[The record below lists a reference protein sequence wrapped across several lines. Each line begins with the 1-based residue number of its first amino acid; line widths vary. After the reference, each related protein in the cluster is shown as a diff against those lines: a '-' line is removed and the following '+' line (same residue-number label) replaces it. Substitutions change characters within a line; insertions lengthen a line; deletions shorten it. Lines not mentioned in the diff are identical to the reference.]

1 MGTTMLSTP
10 EPLQEQHDL
19 NPFDCGETLLN
30 EWLKQR
36 ARKNEVLG
44 ASRTFVVCDERTVVG
59 YYALA
64 AGSVTHELAASKIK
78 RNMPDPI
85 PVIVLGRLA
94 IDQQWKGKG
103 LGYSLLQDALLR
115 CHAAAQHIGARAL
128 LVHALSDSAKQFYEH
143 FGFRVSPINERTL
156 MILLSEIVLN
166 H

>member
-1 MGTTMLSTP
+1 MLSTP
-10 EPLQEQHDL
+10 EPLQEHHDL
-19 NPFDCGETLLN
+19 SQFDCGENTLN
-30 EWLKQR
+30 DWLKQR

-44 ASRTFVVCDERTVVG
+44 ASRTFVVCNEQAVGG

-64 AGSVTHELAASKIK
+64 AGSVTHELASSKVK

-94 IDQQWKGKG
+94 IDQQWKSKG

-115 CHAAAQHIGARAL
+115 CHVAAKHIGARAL

-143 FGFRVSPINERTL
+143 FGFRISPINERTL
-156 MILLSEIVLN
+156 MILLSEINNNL
-166 H
+166 